1 METEGTTSS
10 WSHDPAQLNVPS
22 PLAIPFLLANAHLN
36 QPALNSAKIPLQKP
50 DTQRCPFFNPTSSI
64 HSPPFPSLCLCFIY
78 RQWIL
83 NSLRTFLST
92 PGFPCCR
99 TLSDTSAIWK
109 RMLQT
114 RQTASEIRN
123 IFLRHYFSL
132 LDLISA
138 HFHCTVS
145 SLFWNPSKP
154 RDSRQLLEILS
165 ASYIFHLNIALREPV
180 GGIQKS
186 SLWFSDACPL

>member
-1 METEGTTSS
+1 METEGTKSS

-83 NSLRTFLST
+83 NSLRTFFKYPRFSMLSNT
-92 PGFPCCR
+92 LRHISNMEKDVADKTDSLRNKEYFFKPFFFPARSHICTFPLHCF
-99 TLSDTSAIWK
+99 LSLLKSK
-109 RMLQT
+109 QT
-114 RQTASEIRN
+114 QRQQTALRNPKCFLHISLEHCPQRACGRYSEKQ
-123 IFLRHYFSL
+123 SL
-132 LDLISA
+132 
-138 HFHCTVS
+138 V
-145 SLFWNPSKP
+145 
-154 RDSRQLLEILS
+154 
-165 ASYIFHLNIALREPV
+165 
-180 GGIQKS
+180 
-186 SLWFSDACPL
+186 

>member
-1 METEGTTSS
+1 MKTEGTKSS

-36 QPALNSAKIPLQKP
+36 QPPLNSAKIPLQKP

-83 NSLRTFLST
+83 NSLRTFFKYARFSMLSN
-92 PGFPCCR
+92 
-99 TLSDTSAIWK
+99 TLRHISNMEKDVADK
-109 RMLQT
+109 
-114 RQTASEIRN
+114 TASEIRN
-123 IFLRHYFSL
+123 IFLSHSFSL

-186 SLWFSDACPL
+186 NLWFSDACPL